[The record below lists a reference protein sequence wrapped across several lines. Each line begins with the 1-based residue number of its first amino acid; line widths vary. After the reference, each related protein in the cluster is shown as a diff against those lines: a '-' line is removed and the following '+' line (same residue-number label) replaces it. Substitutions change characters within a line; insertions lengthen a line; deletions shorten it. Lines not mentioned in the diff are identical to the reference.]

1 MVKHFKTMSVLFCI
15 ALLVAGA
22 FLWKHRAV
30 ELSTEAAV
38 SKGLVD
44 SETIEEETPEQS
56 AKRTSIARPKTTY
69 QEPKKTDTRR
79 GEESK
84 PDRTGNEM
92 IDAVQ
97 TALSSQEPKV
107 AFDAYLALQRCRD
120 VPLSPEALQNR
131 FAAVDR
137 AQEDPSFN
145 LDSMIAIRDNL
156 AAQQQVQSECVG
168 LLSEKS
174 GELGRKLEDQ
184 ARAGN
189 QMARFLYAMWAP
201 NDELSLLL
209 GSELLIE
216 FETNALAFTL
226 SNLDEGS
233 ALGLLALGLSYST
246 GDYFTPQHVS
256 LGSALLIASNLC
268 SGGVFLIE
276 PQLGMNSTVL
286 NAKSSFSAVASE
298 ELLLEQST
306 KFYEAHCAQSLSRSV
321 R

>member
-1 MVKHFKTMSVLFCI
+1 
-15 ALLVAGA
+15 
-22 FLWKHRAV
+22 V
-30 ELSTEAAV
+30 ELSTEVAA
-38 SKGLVD
+38 STGLVD
-44 SETIEEETPEQS
+44 SETTEEETQEQLSIVQPRTTHQEPTKTETRSKTEILQS
-56 AKRTSIARPKTTY
+56 AG
-69 QEPKKTDTRR
+69 

-84 PDRTGNEM
+84 PERTHNEM
-92 IDAVQ
+92 IDTVQ
-97 TALSSQEPKV
+97 TALYSQDPKV

-120 VPLSPEALQNR
+120 VPLSQEALQSR
-131 FAAVDR
+131 LAAVDR
-137 AQEDPSFN
+137 AQADPSFN
-145 LDSMIAIRDNL
+145 LDSMIAIRDTL
-156 AAQQQVQSECVG
+156 SAQQQVQSDCVS

-174 GELGRKLEDQ
+174 GELGRKLEDL

-209 GSELLIE
+209 GGELLLE
-216 FETNALAFTL
+216 FETKALAFTV

-233 ALGLLALGLSYST
+233 ALGLLALGLSYSS

-276 PQLGMNSTVL
+276 PRLGMNSTVL

-306 KFYEAHCAQSLSRSV
+306 KLYEAHCAQSISRSV
-321 R
+321 RR

>member
-1 MVKHFKTMSVLFCI
+1 
-15 ALLVAGA
+15 
-22 FLWKHRAV
+22 
-30 ELSTEAAV
+30 
-38 SKGLVD
+38 
-44 SETIEEETPEQS
+44 
-56 AKRTSIARPKTTY
+56 
-69 QEPKKTDTRR
+69 
-79 GEESK
+79 
-84 PDRTGNEM
+84 M

-97 TALSSQEPKV
+97 TALSSQDPKV

-246 GDYFTPQHVS
+246 GDYFTPQHLS